1 MRLLLRNIFAVDK
14 IPWVFLAVTLAA
26 VVIQCDGA
34 WRPLLIYDRN
44 AVVHGEWWRIW
55 TGHLVH
61 FGWPH
66 LVADA
71 GLFLILGRLLERAH
85 PVISRAALVV
95 MPVVIAVTLCWLDST
110 MIRYGGLSAIDFGL
124 LIFLAGR
131 GWQKDWVDWFWP
143 AVLAIYVGEVI
154 LEIAYG
160 HGHGGGMIQFDDPS
174 IRIGTAA
181 HVGGGACGVLAWLCS
196 WWQGRRRGMASA
208 GASAP
213 PPRAGPE
220 ARE

>member
-1 MRLLLRNIFAVDK
+1 MRPLLRKIFAFDQ
-14 IPWVFLAVTLAA
+14 IPWVFLVVTLAA
-26 VVIQCDGA
+26 AVIQCAGA
-34 WRPLLIYDRN
+34 WRPLLIYDRD
-44 AVVHGEWWRIW
+44 AIVQGEWWRIW

-71 GLFLILGRLLERAH
+71 GLFLILGRLLERPH
-85 PVISRAALVV
+85 PVISRAALVA
-95 MPVVIAVTLCWLDST
+95 MPVVIAATLCWLDPA

-124 LIFLAGR
+124 LLFLAGR

-154 LEIAYG
+154 LEATYG
-160 HGHGGGMIQFDDPS
+160 QGHGGGMIQFDDPS
-174 IRIGTAA
+174 IRVGTAA

-196 WWQGRRRGMASA
+196 WWHDRRHS
-208 GASAP
+208 SPDESCAP
-213 PPRAGPE
+213 HA
-220 ARE
+220 